1 VSDHI
6 DHLRNKSDPFSKSL
20 GVQINQLAEGYAK
33 IQMQITENHLNFHG
47 VAHGGV
53 IFSLAD
59 QAFALASNSHGMTAV
74 AIQMNINY
82 HRPSKQGDLL
92 EAEAQQIHF
101 GKKLAVYQI
110 NVKNQENNKLIA
122 SCQGMVYHKEE

>member
-6 DHLRNKSDPFSKSL
+6 DNLRNKSDPFSKFL
-20 GVQINQLAEGYAK
+20 DVQINQLAEGYAK

-47 VAHGGV
+47 VAHGGA

-59 QAFALASNSHGMTAV
+59 QAFALASNSHEITAV

-82 HRPSKQGDLL
+82 HRPSKVGDLL
-92 EAEAQQIHF
+92 EAEAKQVHF
-101 GKKLAVYQI
+101 GKRIAVYQI

-122 SCQGMVYHKEE
+122 SCQGMVYHIE

>member
-1 VSDHI
+1 LI
-6 DHLRNKSDPFSKSL
+6 FSKFL
-20 GVQINQLAEGYAK
+20 NIKINHLAEGYVR
-33 IQMQITENHLNFHG
+33 IQMQIAENHLNFHG
-47 VAHGGV
+47 VAHGGA

-59 QAFALASNSHGMTAV
+59 QAFALASNSHGITAV

-82 HRPSKQGDLL
+82 HRPSKVGDLL

-101 GKKLAVYQI
+101 GKRIAVYQI

-122 SCQGMVYHKEE
+122 SCQGMVYHIE